1 MDSSTD
7 ILGFLAG
14 SFTTVAFLPQV
25 IKTWK
30 SKSAEDV
37 SLVMFIFFILGVSL
51 WCAYGWKI
59 HSKPVTI
66 ANIITFLLPT
76 SILVLKLTFE
86 NFLQDGSQDEE
97 IKKVNQSNIQLLV

>member
-59 HSKPVTI
+59 HSTPVII
-66 ANIITFLLPT
+66 ANIITFLLST

-97 IKKVNQSNIQLLV
+97 IKEVNQSKI